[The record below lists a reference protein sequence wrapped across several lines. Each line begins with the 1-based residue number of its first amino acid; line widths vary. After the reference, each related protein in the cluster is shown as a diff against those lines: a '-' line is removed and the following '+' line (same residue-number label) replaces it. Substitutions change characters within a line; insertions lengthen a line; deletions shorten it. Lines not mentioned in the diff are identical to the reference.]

1 MRNGVQPRGGRDDD
15 ERGEGANEEPP
26 NRIEVSLMREFVSQD
41 RVHLVDWEVAE
52 QRVGHDDPPR
62 SAESHHRGIRSP
74 RLRGRL
80 QFEHTKHRHVGA
92 SGERHEAV
100 PQALILEWAE
110 SEEERDEYDGREEPE
125 DRRDRGAKD
134 PSDEPPPRRRRE
146 EPKEHAS
153 DDDRRP
159 EAEGQRLPEIFH
171 PSHERL
177 RREADRM
184 LPPES
189 ADLTEGALRRGE
201 GAEQHREERHDR
213 SPSPPTEGQEEAPAR
228 RRPAPQDDPRDHTEA
243 RGGPRGCPR
252 DRRQRP
258 RCSWRPSAAGDEGGL
273 RSAGEGS

>member
-1 MRNGVQPRGGRDDD
+1 MAIEQPLLPTARDRN
-15 ERGEGANEEPP
+15 A
-26 NRIEVSLMREFVSQD
+26 
-41 RVHLVDWEVAE
+41 EVAVVE
-52 QRVGHDDPPR
+52 TDHR
-62 SAESHHRGIRSP
+62 RGIRSR

-80 QFEHTKHRHVGA
+80 QCEHTMQRHVGA

-171 PSHERL
+171 PSRERL

-189 ADLTEGALRRGE
+189 ADITEGDLRPGE
-201 GAEQHREERHDR
+201 EAEQHREERHDG
-213 SPSPPTEGQEEAPAR
+213 SPSA
-228 RRPAPQDDPRDHTEA
+228 
-243 RGGPRGCPR
+243 
-252 DRRQRP
+252 
-258 RCSWRPSAAGDEGGL
+258 
-273 RSAGEGS
+273 

>member
-26 NRIEVSLMREFVSQD
+26 NRIEVSLMREFVSED
-41 RVHLVDWEVAE
+41 RVHLVDWEVAQ

-100 PQALILEWAE
+100 PKALILEWAE
-110 SEEERDEYDGREEPE
+110 TEEERDEYDEREEPE

-171 PSHERL
+171 PSRERL
-177 RREADRM
+177 RREADGM

-189 ADLTEGALRRGE
+189 AHITEGGLRRGE
-201 GAEQHREERHDR
+201 DAEQHREERHDG
-213 SPSPPTEGQEEAPAR
+213 SPSRPTGAQDEVPTCRPPAEHEDATEDTFTRSAHHAQ
-228 RRPAPQDDPRDHTEA
+228 
-243 RGGPRGCPR
+243 
-252 DRRQRP
+252 RQR
-258 RCSWRPSAAGDEGGL
+258 L
-273 RSAGEGS
+273 